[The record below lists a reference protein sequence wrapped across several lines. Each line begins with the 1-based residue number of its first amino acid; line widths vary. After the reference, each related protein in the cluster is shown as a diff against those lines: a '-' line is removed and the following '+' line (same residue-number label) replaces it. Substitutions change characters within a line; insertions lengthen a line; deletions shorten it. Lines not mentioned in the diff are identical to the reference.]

1 VIEREGLQLRHE
13 LKYYIDPPQYRI
25 LRSRIAAFL
34 PSDPHA
40 GPDGRYHI
48 RSLYF
53 DDFKNT
59 DLFEKQAGVARRKKY
74 RMRIYDYSDTII
86 KLERKV
92 KLNEYI
98 GKESTRISR
107 QEADRILTGDI
118 TSLSGSENH
127 LLRLFYLE
135 CRCNLLRPNVI
146 VDYYREAYVYPFGNV
161 RITFDIGLHT
171 GLNSVSIFDR
181 DVFTMGAI
189 EEAVTILEVKFDNFL
204 PQAIQ
209 GLFPSSIRPRVTIGK
224 FTICKKHS
232 KFNDWED
239 N

>member
-1 VIEREGLQLRHE
+1 MIEREGMQLRHE
-13 LKYYIDPPQYRI
+13 LKYHIDPPQYRI
-25 LRSRIAAFL
+25 LRSRIAALL
-34 PSDPHA
+34 PMDPHA

-59 DLFEKQAGVARRKKY
+59 NLFEKQAGVARRKKY
-74 RMRIYDYSDTII
+74 RMRIYDYNDTII
-86 KLERKV
+86 KLERKT

-98 GKESTRISR
+98 GKESVNISR
-107 QEADRILTGDI
+107 EEADRILAGDVAFLA
-118 TSLSGSENH
+118 SSKNH
-127 LLRLFYLE
+127 LLRVFYLE

-161 RITFDIGLHT
+161 RITFDIGVHT
-171 GLNSVSIFDR
+171 GLASVSIFDR
-181 DVFTMGAI
+181 DIFTMEAI
-189 EEAVTILEVKFDNFL
+189 EEPGTILEIKFDNFL
-204 PQAIQ
+204 PQVIR
-209 GLFPSSIRPRVTIGK
+209 GLFPSTIRPRIAIGK